1 MPLVRMPDGALV
13 NMPDKLSPEQ
23 AQRLGAL
30 YPEFAEKFV
39 VASVQEP
46 EEPEVPEVPQVPQVP
61 ETPEDEG
68 GFFDAITNLGGRVLT
83 GAGEE
88 FQRGAYGSA
97 FILPE
102 EAEQSARAF
111 IRGDEEPPT
120 EELSIAENLATG
132 VGSTLPYLGLAGAA
146 ILTAPV
152 SLPAAA
158 AIGLSSIALGIASGA
173 GEAAQRAEAAGATED
188 QVSKAAALGT
198 LPGAL
203 EFFAP
208 LKIARRLEKVFGNQ
222 ADDIAEGVSES
233 IMRRLNNR
241 INQAPAGRITKAMA
255 QEAITEG
262 VQEAAQ
268 NLIAQQVYD
277 PEQGIFTGTG
287 ESSAYGAGV
296 GGILATLAEGVGLMS
311 RRGRGGPAPTTEPT
325 PEAEQGRP
333 DQQEPSIE
341 GGLFGGQ
348 ELATVFDADTIEE
361 IGLDLGKTTADRL
374 FGLDLSDPAQRAE
387 AESILTSYI
396 SNPLVRNNKPEVVSR
411 IRPILDSPVFRR
423 EGAEVEE
430 LAPIGTIEE
439 PVEEPTLEERIRVRP
454 PAEVQPDLIDIAEEQ
469 QIQEMLDDEELA
481 QMQAEEDAQL
491 AEREAAEAEVAAAQQ
506 EMELSEADRRVAER
520 RQQESVEK
528 RKQVLLPIL
537 ERQDIDGVEN
547 LRRAF
552 SAELGRQGFTDTEP
566 TQDEITLINRAADV
580 REAFATQEAEQAAVE
595 AAQAEE
601 QAART
606 AELEAL
612 IPERREAPATA
623 EPTEQELQRAEKARL
638 NRERMDSIGRG
649 TEGQLEFPAI
659 EREEKAAARLAEP
672 ATVEE
677 APKVQKA
684 DKRFFDRLGVAPQA
698 PIRKAVRG
706 MDVTSEQVRTALSNL
721 GRNRNVA
728 EQTKVNINNFLQ
740 QTPEAAAQQDL
751 FVPTRP
757 RPTALEREQATRRAE
772 REAARQARAEQ
783 AAAEPTPAP
792 EPTPTPDA
800 PETAA
805 TPTTPTTTT
814 APTTTA
820 PKAPTRRTVTRRTPA
835 KPTAEQTPIEK
846 VQAFKINKNNK
857 YTQEGAMKYYLDL
870 ADGDM
875 DLAIR
880 EIAFDAIR
888 PKESTLSY
896 IEVQRRSKVARSWV
910 ETNMPESV
918 TALNEQTEQA
928 EVEEE
933 ARVKADLRR
942 SPTEAAFKAGAKEPL
957 EIRREVETQDQ
968 ETINSYVNPKENPG
982 NTDTMVQ
989 EAVNNVIA
997 YQNET
1002 LGTAEETL
1010 LADDKQT
1017 IREALNIDIAAFEGD
1032 ITQLLEADA
1041 VAATISEANQKVAD
1055 AIEAKDIGAA
1065 LTQIFE
1071 TSPNRKVRKVA
1082 KRLSETI
1089 KDVTVE
1095 TTSELNNAKGNPIA
1109 AIYDPRTNT
1118 IVINTS
1124 VPLSTHAVLH
1134 ESAHAVTYAVLQNK
1148 SHPATVALTKLY
1160 DDLKGA
1166 MPDEYGMRSLEDFVA
1181 EAFTNPEFQAKLA
1194 AYKPTGQKI
1203 TGWERFWG
1211 AIVKFLGIADNA
1223 RTADVETIKHINTIL
1238 GTEPNT
1244 RNVTDV
1250 PNALAKDKP
1259 EEAITHLM
1267 SGGKDFLKD
1276 APPNRVKDIV
1286 EWGKNA
1292 SGRARALFL
1301 NGVGLEAISDILK
1314 LKVPSAKKIE
1324 RLLYQV
1330 EGIRVEYMKKY
1341 NNLLNDAYRVFSNNS
1356 KAKATFNKL
1365 VSFSTINRIDPTVN
1379 EDKIRKYWVV
1389 YGAYNSKTD
1398 TRTRK
1403 EEKFNT
1409 KAQMDKRVA
1418 ELEAKREADKKA
1430 GRPPSIVGRVIPK
1443 EPNPQRIKEYEE
1455 VVSLFGQLTPEQ
1467 RAIYINLRDFY
1478 SDLNDNII
1486 AAEEAN
1492 IDKLETESEVK
1503 KTIRDEMFMRR
1514 LEAGFIEPYFPLTR
1528 SGTYWLEFNYRD
1540 ENGQIVYATGSYDS
1554 WLQRR
1559 RAMAKL
1565 RDLPE
1570 VDAESVRAK
1579 PRAEIERQVYNN
1591 EVPLPFL
1598 TDLRKKINALDI
1610 KDKEGKRQ
1618 VNEFIADVMLRSLPE
1633 QALVQ
1638 SRRVRQNIA
1647 FFEGDALESFQQKAP
1662 RFITSYANLKH
1673 AVDLEIAGKQVR
1685 NERDALGEEDSFL
1698 YDAAT
1703 IVAGTREETQEM
1715 PVAGRLPSYLQFA
1728 KNPILPNGIRIARSA
1743 TFIWTLGFNLSS
1755 VAVNTSIIPIVLQ
1768 SRTAAEYGPVNATKA
1783 MALAGGLYTAT
1794 FGTVSREGVTGVDE
1808 KGQQIGDTEVLNEL
1822 GGFSLTNDIDR
1833 DTKLGKVL
1841 SRFDKLADKFKE
1853 YGFDARSATTEMA
1866 DLENPNSTLLTKAVY
1881 WSGFLFNHSERAIRQ
1896 TSAMSVYILEMEKLT
1911 GKSFGKIS
1919 EAEFNKFGDQAAQQA
1934 IDTTL
1939 WVNTSASLTTAPR
1952 IAQTSVGSVIWQFK
1966 RVPAQFLYTHF
1977 RMIKTLFDD
1986 MIGKART
1993 EAEREE
1999 ARILRNMFFYLT
2011 ATGGA
2016 LVGVKGIPMYGVV
2029 AFIANQFL
2037 GDDEDDFNTI
2047 VAKMIGGDLYY
2058 GLIASQLGIDLTD
2071 RISLTNLM
2079 IRDRGN
2085 YKPNN
2090 ATEAIV
2096 EAWAGPTYGVGKRI
2110 YDGMESLLDDN
2121 PRNKDRAV
2129 EAILPTGASNV
2140 AKAYRFATK
2149 GYETGRGDDVISGAL
2164 PTGDI
2169 LKQAMGFSPISTRAA
2184 RDRLSLNIRKEAG
2197 RKERREGILDKIAYA
2212 LDPNAPKPELFAEAI
2227 EEAEAYNLDHPTSV
2241 IDVPAM
2247 ERSLGSRASRSQ
2259 FADLTGGMPIQNK
2272 KALAEIMQ
2280 SNEEFN
2286 AAMDWLDS
2294 DL

>member
-1 MPLVRMPDGALV
+1 MAARTATNPDTGKQVIFVGNQWVPVERTAT
-13 NMPDKLSPEQ
+13 NPDTGVKAYFAANQWIVGDRL
-23 AQRLGAL
+23 AQ
-30 YPEFAEKFV
+30 
-39 VASVQEP
+39 
-46 EEPEVPEVPQVPQVP
+46 EETSLFGYVP
-61 ETPEDEG
+61 ETLKAIGAG
-68 GFFDAITNLGGRVLT
+68 GAGMVESALT
-83 GAGEE
+83 GA
-88 FQRGAYGSA
+88 A
-97 FILPE
+97 FLLPE
-102 EAEQSARAF
+102 EAEQAAR
-111 IRGDEEPPT
+111 RK
-120 EELSIAENLATG
+120 IAEVGGDVQEFFAPDEAYEGTYLDLMRG
-132 VGSTLPYLGLAGAA
+132 VGSTLPFLAAGFAGIPGA
-146 ILTAPV
+146 
-152 SLPAAA
+152 
-158 AIGLSSIALGIASGA
+158 IAGVGMGVGAGA
-173 GEAAQRAEAAGATED
+173 GEAAQRAEAAGATEE
-188 QVSKAAALGT
+188 QISRAAGYGMI
-198 LPGAL
+198 PGAL
-203 EFFAP
+203 EMVAP
-208 LKIARRLEKVFGNQ
+208 TRIIGRARRALGPNTGEI
-222 ADDIAEGVSES
+222 ADA
-233 IMRRLNNR
+233 LNNSFR
-241 INQAPAGRITKAMA
+241 SRLARMSQGKLGSVTKAAMEEAA
-255 QEAITEG
+255 QEASSE
-262 VQEAAQ
+262 VLQ
-268 NLIAQQVYD
+268 NLISQGVYD
-277 PEQGIFTGTG
+277 PNTGTF
-287 ESSAYGAGV
+287 
-296 GGILATLAEGVGLMS
+296 EGVGESAKIGGGVGAILS
-311 RRGRGGPAPTTEPT
+311 LFTDIIIPGGRRAATRATPTEEAPTEP
-325 PEAEQGRP
+325 AE
-333 DQQEPSIE
+333 EPSIE

-348 ELATVFDADTIEE
+348 AVASVLDADTLEE
-361 IGLDLGKTTADRL
+361 LGLDLDKSTANRL
-374 FGLDLSDPAQRAE
+374 FGLDLADPEQRAE
-387 AESILTSYI
+387 AETILTNYVE
-396 SNPLVRNNKPEVVSR
+396 NPLVQNNKPEVVSR
-411 IRPILDSPVFRR
+411 IRQRILSP
-423 EGAEVEE
+423 
-430 LAPIGTIEE
+430 LAADLTPTEE
-439 PVEEPTLEERIRVRP
+439 PPLEERIRVRP
-454 PAEVQPDLIDIAEEQ
+454 PAEVQPDLIDIAEEE
-469 QIQEMLDDEELA
+469 QIQELLDEDELA

-491 AEREAAEAEVAAAQQ
+491 AEREAAEAEIAAAQQ

-528 RKQVLLPIL
+528 RRQVLLPII

-552 SAELGRQGFTDTEP
+552 SAELGRQGFTNTEP
-566 TQDEITLINRAADV
+566 TQDELTLINRAADV
-580 REAFATQEAEQAAVE
+580 REALDIQEMEQAGEE
-595 AAQAEE
+595 ALREVVRAED
-601 QAART
+601 QAASR

-672 ATVEE
+672 TTVEE

-728 EQTKVNINNFLQ
+728 EQTKVSINNFLQ

-783 AAAEPTPAP
+783 AAAEPIPTP

-800 PETAA
+800 LEPTPTTTAA
-805 TPTTPTTTT
+805 TPTTTT

-835 KPTAEQTPIEK
+835 KPAAEQTPIEK
-846 VQAFKINKNNK
+846 VQAFKLNKNNK
-857 YTQEGAMKYYLDL
+857 YTQKGAMKYYLDL

-875 DLAIR
+875 DLALR
-880 EIAFDAIR
+880 EIAFDAIK
-888 PKESTLSY
+888 PKESTIKST
-896 IEVQRRSKVARSWV
+896 EARRRSKAARSWV

-928 EVEEE
+928 GIEEE

-942 SPTEAAFKAGAKEPL
+942 SPTGRAKDAVA
-957 EIRREVETQDQ
+957 RSREVKAQER

-982 NTDTMVQ
+982 NNDQMVQ
-989 EAVNNVIA
+989 EAVDDLIA

-1010 LADDKQT
+1010 AADDKQA
-1017 IREALNIDIAAFEGD
+1017 IREALGIDIAAFEGD
-1032 ITQLLEADA
+1032 ITQHLEADA
-1041 VAATISEANQKVAD
+1041 VAATIAEANQKVAD

-1089 KDVTVE
+1089 KGVTVE

-1109 AIYDPRTNT
+1109 AIYEPSTNK

-1148 SHPATVALTKLY
+1148 SHPATAALTKLY
-1160 DDLKGA
+1160 NDLKGA

-1211 AIVKFLGIADNA
+1211 AIAKFLGIADNA

-1250 PNALAKDKP
+1250 PNALAKGKP
-1259 EEAITHLM
+1259 EEAVTHMM
-1267 SGGKDFLKD
+1267 SGGKEFLKD
-1276 APPNRVKDIV
+1276 SPPNKVEDIL
-1286 EWGKNA
+1286 EWGKLA
-1292 SGRARALFL
+1292 SGRARAFFL
-1301 NGVGLEAISDILK
+1301 NGVGLEAITDVIKSKI
-1314 LKVPSAKKIE
+1314 PSAKEIE
-1324 RLLYQV
+1324 KLLYQV
-1330 EGIRVEYMKKY
+1330 EGVRVEYMKKY
-1341 NNLLNDAYRVFSNNS
+1341 TNLLNDAYRTFKNDSA
-1356 KAKATFNKL
+1356 AKAIFNKL

-1398 TRTRK
+1398 ARTRK

-1409 KAQMDKRVA
+1409 KAQMEKRVA
-1418 ELEAKREADKKA
+1418 ELEAQREADRKA
-1430 GRPPSIVGRVIPK
+1430 GREASIVGRIIPK
-1443 EPNPQRIKEYEE
+1443 EPNPQAIADYEE
-1455 VVSLFGQLTPEQ
+1455 VVSLFKQLTPEQ
-1467 RAIYINLRDFY
+1467 RAVYTNLRDFY
-1478 SDLNDNII
+1478 SELNDKII

-1492 IDKLETESEVK
+1492 IDKLETEAEVK
-1503 KTIRDEMFMRR
+1503 KTIRDDMFMRR

-1559 RAMAKL
+1559 RAMNKL
-1565 RDLPE
+1565 KELPE
-1570 VDAESVRAK
+1570 VDTKSVRAR
-1579 PRAEIERQVYNN
+1579 PRAEIEQRVYNN

-1618 VNEFIADVMLRSLPE
+1618 VNEFLADVMLRALPE

-1638 SRRVRQNIA
+1638 SRQVRQNIA

-1662 RFITSYANLKH
+1662 RFITSYANLEH
-1673 AVDLEIAGKQVR
+1673 VVDLEIAGKKVR
-1685 NERDALGEEDSFL
+1685 NERDKLGEDDSFV

-1703 IVAGTREETQEM
+1703 IVAGTREETKEM
-1715 PVAGRLPSYLQFA
+1715 PILSGVPSYLQFA
-1728 KNPILPNGIRIARSA
+1728 KNPLIANWARMARSG
-1743 TFIWTLGFNLSS
+1743 TFIWTLGVNLSS
-1755 VAVNTSIIPIVLQ
+1755 VAVNMSIIPMVLQ
-1768 SRTAAEYGPVNATKA
+1768 SRLAGEYGGIKATKST
-1783 MALAGGLYTAT
+1783 ALAGALYTAT
-1794 FGTVSREGVTGVDE
+1794 FGKVSREGITGVDE
-1808 KGQQIGDTEVLNEL
+1808 KGKQLEETKMLREL
-1822 GGFSLTNDIDR
+1822 GGFGLTNDIDR
-1833 DTKLGKVL
+1833 DTQIGKVL
-1841 SRFDKLADKFKE
+1841 SKFDKLAEKFKD
-1853 YGFDARSATTEMA
+1853 YGFDARSATTETA
-1866 DLENPNSTLLTKAVY
+1866 DLDNPNSTLLTKAVY

-1896 TSAMSVYILEMEKLT
+1896 TSAMSVYMLEMEKLT
-1911 GKSFGKIS
+1911 GKAFKDIT
-1919 EAEFNKFGDQAAQQA
+1919 EAEFNSLGEQAAQKA

-1939 WVNTSASLTTAPR
+1939 WINTSASLTTAPR
-1952 IAQTSVGSVIWQFK
+1952 IAQTSVGSLVWQFK
-1966 RVPAQFLYTHF
+1966 RVPAQFMYTHL
-1977 RMIKTLFDD
+1977 RMVKTLFDD
-1986 MIGKART
+1986 MTGRART

-1999 ARILRNMFFYLT
+1999 ARILRNMFFYLS

-2016 LVGVKGIPMYGVV
+2016 MVGVKGIPMYGVV
-2029 AFIANQFL
+2029 AAIANMFL
-2037 GDDEDDFNTI
+2037 DDDEDDFNTMI
-2047 VAKMIGGDLYY
+2047 AKMIGQDKFY

-2085 YKPNN
+2085 YKPTNE
-2090 ATEAIV
+2090 TEALI
-2096 EAWAGPTYGVGKRI
+2096 EAWAGPTYGVTKRF

-2121 PRNKDRAV
+2121 PRNKDRAI
-2129 EAILPTGASNV
+2129 EAILPTGASNI
-2140 AKAYRFATK
+2140 AKSYRFATK
-2149 GYETGRGDDVISGAL
+2149 GYETGREDAIISGEL
-2164 PTGDI
+2164 PASDI
-2169 LKQAMGFSPISTRAA
+2169 LKQAMGFSPASTRAA
-2184 RDRLSLNIRKEAG
+2184 RDRLALNIRKETG
-2197 RKERREGILDKIAYA
+2197 RKERKAGILDKIAYA
-2212 LDPNAPKPELFAEAI
+2212 LDPDTPRPELYKEAF
-2227 EEAEAYNLDHPTSV
+2227 EEIMAYNRDHPATAIDYRTV
-2241 IDVPAM
+2241 I
-2247 ERSLGSRASRSQ
+2247 RSLKSRATRSA
-2259 FADLTGGMPIQNK
+2259 FAGITGGMPISDRR
-2272 KALAEIMQ
+2272 ALLEIMQ
-2280 SNEEFN
+2280 SDAEF
-2286 AAMDWLDS
+2286 ADGTDWLSS